1 VEGTYSLAEVAQEL
15 GGHSVP
21 FTAHRSSVRL
31 KRSKSAAVQIL
42 THTPQRS
49 GPVLCKSV
57 TQPDA
62 GDTVPRIDSLN
73 LLHKLGYDT

>member
-1 VEGTYSLAEVAQEL
+1 MSHKTAATVA
-15 GGHSVP
+15 
-21 FTAHRSSVRL
+21 
-31 KRSKSAAVQIL
+31 
-42 THTPQRS
+42 HTIGIDTGSQWLWSRPP